1 MLLIIFFDEFQN
13 DCSIISDIFFGFNET
28 TNECMICKNKYNL
41 SGLNNPIYY
50 NYGIFN
56 CFIFPLEKVKKMK
69 NKAFQINNI

>member
-1 MLLIIFFDEFQN
+1 
-13 DCSIISDIFFGFNET
+13 
-28 TNECMICKNKYNL
+28 MICKNKYNL
-41 SGLNNPIYY
+41 SGLNNPIYH